1 MKTMKGR
8 FQPARGFRSHYIW
21 TGTGEPVV
29 AASAESLDRYYLS
42 TFLAY
47 TGVLGNSTSEVLS
60 YLGSA
65 AMSDGSFPDGT
76 VYLLEN
82 RNVRS
87 LTRERYF
94 HATVEALTERGR
106 KVEILTTWQD
116 NENGIIPQN
125 KDDVIGAV
133 VGAQRFD
140 WNSSRSHLL
149 PGAIAESLTS
159 YGGHFNKAKQT
170 KLTEFLR
177 HGAAGSSGAVAEP
190 YAIQAKF
197 PVSYL
202 HVHYADGSS
211 LAEAFYQSV
220 EAPYQLIIVGDPL
233 ARPFARFAKV
243 RLSNPDPGQ
252 IWKGTVLLQPQVQ
265 EAKGHAIHRVELWID
280 GQYIDYKPPGEVI
293 PWDTSLF
300 EDGSHDLRLVAIE
313 QGLIENRSYLRIPV
327 IVANNDHQ
335 VNVDN
340 IKNPVVLGDDIVI
353 SGSSANAHSVQLFQ
367 GVRLIGSAEVENG
380 GWELRGSSQST
391 GMGDVSLFVIASFQ
405 DGTTY
410 RSKPIDIRIEKPAL
424 LAAINRDRKS
434 NKKGLKA
441 EVRYNPERNREVVIK
456 KLKGP
461 FSELGKD
468 KKGISSMQFEGEFY
482 VDKKG
487 FYQLVISTRG
497 HVKVQIDS
505 SAKLDAKMEA
515 GDGDLFLPLNLES
528 GWHSLV
534 IELTPK
540 GLPRLRAVLSG
551 AQVAAVLEGDML
563 RH

>member
-1 MKTMKGR
+1 
-8 FQPARGFRSHYIW
+8 
-21 TGTGEPVV
+21 
-29 AASAESLDRYYLS
+29 
-42 TFLAY
+42 
-47 TGVLGNSTSEVLS
+47 
-60 YLGSA
+60 
-65 AMSDGSFPDGT
+65 
-76 VYLLEN
+76 
-82 RNVRS
+82 
-87 LTRERYF
+87 
-94 HATVEALTERGR
+94 
-106 KVEILTTWQD
+106 
-116 NENGIIPQN
+116 
-125 KDDVIGAV
+125 
-133 VGAQRFD
+133 
-140 WNSSRSHLL
+140 
-149 PGAIAESLTS
+149 
-159 YGGHFNKAKQT
+159 
-170 KLTEFLR
+170 
-177 HGAAGSSGAVAEP
+177 
-190 YAIQAKF
+190 
-197 PVSYL
+197 
-202 HVHYADGSS
+202 
-211 LAEAFYQSV
+211 
-220 EAPYQLIIVGDPL
+220 
-233 ARPFARFAKV
+233 
-243 RLSNPDPGQ
+243 
-252 IWKGTVLLQPQVQ
+252 
-265 EAKGHAIHRVELWID
+265 
-280 GQYIDYKPPGEVI
+280 
-293 PWDTSLF
+293 
-300 EDGSHDLRLVAIE
+300 
-313 QGLIENRSYLRIPV
+313 
-327 IVANNDHQ
+327 
-335 VNVDN
+335 
-340 IKNPVVLGDDIVI
+340 
-353 SGSSANAHSVQLFQ
+353 
-367 GVRLIGSAEVENG
+367 
-380 GWELRGSSQST
+380 
-391 GMGDVSLFVIASFQ
+391 MGDVSLFVIASFQ